1 MKGSSD
7 NRDGISLA
15 ANSSQTGNIISTS
28 GNIDLLGFVDNG
40 TIVLGQS
47 GGFIQAGI
55 RTSGGGTINIES
67 NSGTV
72 KVEGNAPRYG
82 LAFGVFIQSGSV
94 YFASDNATQT
104 LIKTANTTTNAI
116 FIKGNG
122 QHGISFRGLATK
134 IHATAALGGI
144 TVDAVSPNWSTTIY
158 NPVEILSVSGP
169 INWLNSTSTDGIGIF
184 NSGSIAFG
192 SKSGVTGLTSSSSN
206 ININIQK
213 LSSGSSTFAIGTTG
227 QVSILGVNGT
237 ATFGQAFSTSSFGLN
252 ANSQIMTGFTFG
264 SASNT
269 QNLTFD
275 QALTVA
281 GPITAYGGTL
291 TLNENLSSSNG
302 STISLYG
309 NGLTIA
315 SGKTV
320 SSSGQLIVAPQAASN
335 SIGLGGAS
343 GTLQLPASYF
353 STNFTDGFSNIQIGS
368 NSQTGAINTNAFN
381 LQDNMSFLTSGE
393 LTLGGKP
400 VLGANN
406 ITLGSA
412 ISAINLGSP
421 ANYFQTNG
429 TGSVSRIVSDNAALL
444 FPVGNSNY
452 NPVTITNNT
461 GAADDFSVRVLD
473 AVYLTGNSG
482 AELTTPRVNAT
493 WDINKQTA
501 NAGSGVDF
509 EFTWNSGQE
518 TGTMNEYQLNHFNN
532 STWELAAGVSA
543 APTGTVTKTLTHSS
557 YTGTFSPFAI
567 GNSSVSPLPVTLLDF
582 EVTCEEGK
590 PRFVWTTA
598 SEINNSHFD
607 LEQSSDL
614 ITWEKA
620 ARIEGNGNSNQLI
633 SYGYTLE
640 DFRASSGRYFRLHQ
654 YDYNGD
660 SEAHFSVY
668 LNEDC
673 LGAGGSVS
681 VYPNPSEGPFT
692 LSGAAAG
699 SEWHLTD
706 ASGRILFSRKADSD
720 GNVFF
725 APELPDGMYFLR
737 SVHQGESILKKI
749 VIRRM

>member
-1 MKGSSD
+1 LTINGPVSVHGSTVS
-7 NRDGISLA
+7 
-15 ANSSQTGNIISTS
+15 
-28 GNIDLLGFVDNG
+28 
-40 TIVLGQS
+40 LGQS
-47 GGFIQAGI
+47 INSATGG
-55 RTSGGGTINIES
+55 NI
-67 NSGTV
+67 
-72 KVEGNAPRYG
+72 
-82 LAFGVFIQSGSV
+82 
-94 YFASDNATQT
+94 T
-104 LIKTANTTTNAI
+104 LQANT
-116 FIKGNG
+116 
-122 QHGISFRGLATK
+122 L
-134 IHATAALGGI
+134 
-144 TVDAVSPNWSTTIY
+144 
-158 NPVEILSVSGP
+158 
-169 INWLNSTSTDGIGIF
+169 
-184 NSGSIAFG
+184 
-192 SKSGVTGLTSSSSN
+192 
-206 ININIQK
+206 
-213 LSSGSSTFAIGTTG
+213 
-227 QVSILGVNGT
+227 
-237 ATFGQAFSTSSFGLN
+237 
-252 ANSQIMTGFTFG
+252 TFG
-264 SASNT
+264 S
-269 QNLTFD
+269 
-275 QALTVA
+275 
-281 GPITAYGGTL
+281 GI
-291 TLNENLSSSNG
+291 
-302 STISLYG
+302 
-309 NGLTIA
+309 
-315 SGKTV
+315 TV
-320 SSSGQLIVAPQAASN
+320 SSSGQLIVTAQTPSN
-335 SIGLGGAS
+335 SIGVA
-343 GTLQLPASYF
+343 GTTGSLQITTAHL
-353 STNFTDGFSNIQIGS
+353 STNFTNGFSNIQIGS
-368 NSQTGAINTNAFN
+368 NSHTGAISTNAFN
-381 LQDNMSFLTSGE
+381 LQDNMSFLTSGA

-406 ITLGSA
+406 VTLGSA
-412 ISAINLGSP
+412 ISSINPGSP
-421 ANYFQTNG
+421 ANYFKTDG
-429 TGSVSRIVSDNAALL
+429 TGSVRRTLSNNTALL

-461 GAADDFSVRVLD
+461 GAADEFNVRVLD
-473 AVYLTGNSG
+473 AVYLTGTSG
-482 AELTTPRVNAT
+482 VELTTPRVNAT

-582 EVTCEEGK
+582 EVTCEEGGK

-737 SVHQGESILKKI
+737 FVYQGESIVKKI